1 MSFTFNIGPV
11 ETTIG
16 GFHSMN
22 SLGVGLNLEFTRDPN
37 ELNIYLQP
45 VIPWTLYIEVAKK

>member
-11 ETTIG
+11 ELTIG

-22 SLGVGLNLEFTRDPN
+22 DIGLGLNLEITHDPA
-37 ELNIYLQP
+37 ELNIYFQF
-45 VIPWTLYIEVAKK
+45 VIPWTLYLEVAKK

>member
-11 ETTIG
+11 ATTIG

-37 ELNIYLQP
+37 ELNIYIQP